1 MIAMDA
7 VAQNKKKGKTMNK
20 VSELLIPVLVS
31 AIFIVNSVGVA
42 AGFDPYE
49 TSVMEIH
56 EAMAAGDITARQLV
70 EYYLAR
76 IEAYDK
82 QGPAINSI
90 ITINPKALDR
100 ADELDRA
107 YRRHGLTGP
116 LHGIPMIVKDNY
128 DTADMPTSGG
138 SLALK
143 NSVPPDDAF
152 QVQRIRDAG
161 AIIIAK
167 SNLFEFAFSP
177 YETVNSV
184 LPGHTRNPY
193 ALNRVP
199 AGSSGGTAAS
209 IAANLAVVGLG
220 TDTGNSIRG
229 PSSHNAL
236 VGIRSSM
243 GLTSRDGI
251 VPLYFDHDIGGPMA
265 RSVAD
270 AAIVLSVIAGHDA
283 ADPVTAEGVDSIP
296 DSYTVFLQADA
307 LNGARFGVVRQLS
320 DRENADPE
328 VKVVFEQAVVNLRS
342 NGAEIVDPID
352 LPQLANLGES
362 TDDGVDTMWCS
373 RFKYDLN
380 NYLASLGPDAP
391 VKSLQEVLDSDLY
404 HPNVRSRLE
413 YFQGIAEPP
422 DENEECQRSLVN
434 RARFRESVRAV
445 MNQHNLDALI
455 FPTWAN
461 PPRLIGDLNSP
472 HGDNSQQIAPHTG
485 FPAITVPM
493 GFTRSGLP
501 LGLQMVGKQF
511 DEATLV
517 KLAFSYEQTTHHR
530 VPPTSA
536 PRL

>member
-1 MIAMDA
+1 MIAECRTRSA
-7 VAQNKKKGKTMNK
+7 
-20 VSELLIPVLVS
+20 ELFCLALVYVMLLTS
-31 AIFIVNSVGVA
+31 CRGVA
-42 AGFDPYE
+42 TDFDPYE
-49 TSVMEIH
+49 STITEIH
-56 EAMAAGDITARQLV
+56 EAMAAGEVTARQLV

-82 QGPAINSI
+82 QGPAINAI
-90 ITINPKALDR
+90 ITINPNALKR

-107 YRRHGLTGP
+107 YRRDGLTGA

-128 DTADMPTSGG
+128 DTADLPTSGG

-143 NSVPPDDAF
+143 ESVPPDDSF
-152 QVQRIRDAG
+152 QVRRIREAG

-177 YETVNSV
+177 YETVSSV

-199 AGSSGGTAAS
+199 AGSSGGTGAS
-209 IAANLAVVGLG
+209 ITANFAVVGLG

-270 AAIVLSVIAGHDA
+270 AAVVLGVIAGHDP

-296 DSYTVFLQADA
+296 TSYPEFLLADA
-307 LNGARFGVVRQLS
+307 LDGARFGVVRQLS
-320 DRENADPE
+320 NRENADPE
-328 VKVVFEQAVVNLRS
+328 VLEVFEQALSDLRS
-342 NGAEIVDPID
+342 HGGVIVDPID
-352 LPQLANLGES
+352 LPQLANMGS
-362 TDDGVDTMWCS
+362 SSADGPGAMWCP
-373 RFKYDLN
+373 RFKNDLN

-391 VKSLQEVLDSDLY
+391 VKNLQEVLDSGLY
-404 HPNVRSRLE
+404 HPNVRARLQS
-413 YFQGIAEPP
+413 FQDMTESPE
-422 DENEECQRSLVN
+422 ENEECQRSLVN
-434 RARFRESVRAV
+434 REGMRQSVRAA
-445 MNQHNLDALI
+445 MNEHSLDALV

-493 GFTRSGLP
+493 GFTGNGLP
-501 LGLQMVGKQF
+501 LGLQLVGKQF
-511 DEATLV
+511 DEATLI
-517 KLAFSYEQTTHHR
+517 KLSYSYEQATHHR
-530 VPPTSA
+530 VPPESA

>member
-1 MIAMDA
+1 
-7 VAQNKKKGKTMNK
+7 VRQFL
-20 VSELLIPVLVS
+20 VPVIRIT
-31 AIFIVNSVGVA
+31 AAFIVSSVVVA
-42 AGFDPYE
+42 ADFDPYE
-49 TSVMEIH
+49 TSIAEVH
-56 EAMAAGDITARQLV
+56 EAMAAGEVTARQLV

-76 IEAYDK
+76 IDVYDK

-90 ITINPKALDR
+90 ITINPHALER

-107 YRRHGLTGP
+107 YQRDGLSGA

-143 NSVPPDDAF
+143 QSVPPDDAF
-152 QVQRIRDAG
+152 QVRRIREAG

-177 YETVNSV
+177 YETVSSV

-270 AAIVLSVIAGHDA
+270 AAIVLRVIAGHDP
-283 ADPVTAEGVDSIP
+283 ADPVTAEGAGSIP
-296 DSYTVFLQADA
+296 ASYADFLQADA
-307 LNGARFGVVRQLS
+307 LDGARFGVVRQLAN
-320 DRENADPE
+320 RENADPE
-328 VKVVFEQAVVNLRS
+328 VLEVFEQALSALRS
-342 NGAEIVDPID
+342 NGAEIVDPVD
-352 LPQLANLGES
+352 LPQLAHLGES

-380 NYLASLGPDAP
+380 NYLASLGADAP
-391 VKSLQEVLDSDLY
+391 VKSLQEVLDSGLF
-404 HPNVRSRLE
+404 HPNVEPDLQ
-413 YFQGIAEPP
+413 YFQDIAEPP
-422 DENEECQRSLVN
+422 QQNEECQRSLVT
-434 RARFRESVRAV
+434 RERFRETVSAA
-445 MNQHNLDALI
+445 MNEHNLDALV

-472 HGDNSQQIAPHTG
+472 HGDNSQQISPHTG

-493 GFTRSGLP
+493 GFTQSGLP
-501 LGLQMVGKQF
+501 LGLQMVGRQF
-511 DEATLV
+511 DEATLIR
-517 KLAFSYEQTTHHR
+517 LAYSYEQATHHR
-530 VPPTSA
+530 VPPRNT

>member
-1 MIAMDA
+1 MNADFSGKSVEFLFLAIACAMLLGSSNSDA
-7 VAQNKKKGKTMNK
+7 AD
-20 VSELLIPVLVS
+20 
-31 AIFIVNSVGVA
+31 
-42 AGFDPYE
+42 FDPYE
-49 TSVMEIH
+49 ASITEIH
-56 EAMAAGDITARQLV
+56 EAMAAGEVTARDLV

-90 ITINPKALDR
+90 ITLNPHALER

-107 YRRHGLTGP
+107 YQRGGLTGA

-128 DTADMPTSGG
+128 DTADLPTSGG

-143 NSVPPDDAF
+143 DSVPPDDSF
-152 QVQRIRDAG
+152 QVRRIRAAG
-161 AIIIAK
+161 AIVIAK

-177 YETVNSV
+177 YETVSSV

-199 AGSSGGTAAS
+199 AGSSGGTGAS
-209 IAANLAVVGLG
+209 IAANFAVVGLG

-236 VGIRSSM
+236 VGFRSSM

-251 VPLYFDHDIGGPMA
+251 VPLFFDHDIGGPMA

-270 AAIVLSVIAGHDA
+270 AAIVLGVIAGHDP
-283 ADPVTAEGVDSIP
+283 ADPVTAEGADTIP
-296 DSYTVFLQADA
+296 ASYTEFLQPDA
-307 LNGARFGVVRQLS
+307 LDGARLGVVRQLS
-320 DRENADPE
+320 NRNDADPE
-328 VKVVFEQAVVNLRS
+328 VREIFEQALVDLWS
-342 NGAEIVDPID
+342 NGAIVVDPVD
-352 LPQLANLGES
+352 LPQLANLGEPS
-362 TDDGVDTMWCS
+362 PDGPNAMWCS
-373 RFKYDLN
+373 RFRTDLN

-391 VKSLQEVLDSDLY
+391 VKSLQEIIDSGLY
-404 HPNVRSRLE
+404 HPNVLADLQ
-413 YFQGIAEPP
+413 YYQDIAGPP
-422 DENEECQRSLVN
+422 EENEECQRSLEN
-434 RARFRESVRAV
+434 RERFRESVRAA
-445 MNQHNLDALI
+445 MKDHDLDALV

-493 GFTRSGLP
+493 GYTRSGLP
-501 LGLQMVGKQF
+501 LGLQLVGKQF
-511 DEATLV
+511 DEATLI
-517 KLAFSYEQTTHHR
+517 KLAYSYEQATHHR
-530 VPPTSA
+530 TPPGSA

>member
-1 MIAMDA
+1 
-7 VAQNKKKGKTMNK
+7 MNK
-20 VSELLIPVLVS
+20 VSELLIPVFAGAAFLGS
-31 AIFIVNSVGVA
+31 SVGVA
-42 AGFDPYE
+42 ADFDPYE
-49 TSVMEIH
+49 TSVLEIH
-56 EAMAAGDITARQLV
+56 EAMAAGDVTARQLV

-90 ITINPKALDR
+90 ITVNPNALER

-107 YRRHGLTGP
+107 YRRNGLTGP

-143 NSVPPDDAF
+143 DSVPPDDAF

-199 AGSSGGTAAS
+199 AGSSGGTGAS

-236 VGIRSSM
+236 VGVRSSM

-270 AAIVLSVIAGHDA
+270 AAIVLGVIAGHDA

-296 DSYTVFLQADA
+296 DSYTEFLQADA

-328 VKVVFEQAVVNLRS
+328 VKAVFEQAVVDLWS
-342 NGAEIVDPID
+342 NGAEVVDPID

-362 TDDGVDTMWCS
+362 TDDGVDWII
-373 RFKYDLN
+373 Y
-380 NYLASLGPDAP
+380 
-391 VKSLQEVLDSDLY
+391 
-404 HPNVRSRLE
+404 
-413 YFQGIAEPP
+413 
-422 DENEECQRSLVN
+422 
-434 RARFRESVRAV
+434 
-445 MNQHNLDALI
+445 
-455 FPTWAN
+455 
-461 PPRLIGDLNSP
+461 
-472 HGDNSQQIAPHTG
+472 
-485 FPAITVPM
+485 
-493 GFTRSGLP
+493 
-501 LGLQMVGKQF
+501 
-511 DEATLV
+511 
-517 KLAFSYEQTTHHR
+517 
-530 VPPTSA
+530 
-536 PRL
+536 

>member
-1 MIAMDA
+1 M
-7 VAQNKKKGKTMNK
+7 VC
-20 VSELLIPVLVS
+20 LIGGLCL
-31 AIFIVNSVGVA
+31 ADD
-42 AGFDPYE
+42 FDPYE
-49 TSVMEIH
+49 TSITEIH
-56 EAMAAGDITARQLV
+56 EAMVAGEVTARQLV

-90 ITINPKALDR
+90 ITINPNALER
-100 ADELDRA
+100 ADELDKA
-107 YRRHGLTGP
+107 YRRDGLTGP

-152 QVQRIRDAG
+152 QVRRIREAG
-161 AIIIAK
+161 ALIIAK

-177 YETVNSV
+177 YETVSSA

-199 AGSSGGTAAS
+199 AGSSGGTGAS

-283 ADPVTAEGVDSIP
+283 ADPVTAEGADSIP
-296 DSYTVFLQADA
+296 ASYTDFLQTDA
-307 LNGARFGVVRQLS
+307 LDGARFGVVRQLS
-320 DRENADPE
+320 NRANADPE
-328 VKVVFEQAVVNLRS
+328 VVLKFEQALVDLWS

-352 LPQLANLGES
+352 LPQLAKLGS
-362 TDDGVDTMWCS
+362 SSADGPSAMWCP

-391 VKSLQEVLDSDLY
+391 VKSLKEVLDSGLY
-404 HPNVRSRLE
+404 HPNVRSRIE
-413 YFQGIAEPP
+413 FFQDKAESPED
-422 DENEECQRSLVN
+422 DEDCQRSLVN
-434 RARFRESVRAV
+434 RERLRESVRAA
-445 MNQHNLDALI
+445 MNEHKLDALV

-493 GFTRSGLP
+493 GFTGNGLP

-511 DEATLV
+511 DEATLI
-517 KLAFSYEQTTHHR
+517 KLAYSYEQATHHR
-530 VPPTSA
+530 VAPKSTPP
-536 PRL
+536 L

>member
-1 MIAMDA
+1 
-7 VAQNKKKGKTMNK
+7 
-20 VSELLIPVLVS
+20 
-31 AIFIVNSVGVA
+31 
-42 AGFDPYE
+42 
-49 TSVMEIH
+49 
-56 EAMAAGDITARQLV
+56 MAAGEVTARDLV

-82 QGPAINSI
+82 QGSAINSI
-90 ITINPKALDR
+90 ITINPRALER

-107 YRRHGLTGP
+107 YRRGGLSGP

-128 DTADMPTSGG
+128 DTADLPTSGG

-143 NSVPPDDAF
+143 DSVPPDDAF
-152 QVQRIRDAG
+152 QVRRIRAAG
-161 AIIIAK
+161 AIVIAK

-177 YETVNSV
+177 YETVSSV

-199 AGSSGGTAAS
+199 AGSSGGTGAS
-209 IAANLAVVGLG
+209 IAANFAVVGLG

-251 VPLYFDHDIGGPMA
+251 VPLFFDHDIGGPMA

-270 AAIVLSVIAGHDA
+270 AAIVLSVIAGHDP
-283 ADPVTAEGVDSIP
+283 ADPVTAGGADSIP
-296 DSYTVFLQADA
+296 ASYTEHLLPDA
-307 LNGARFGVVRQLS
+307 LDGARLGVIRQLS
-320 DRENADPE
+320 NRDNANPE
-328 VKVVFEQAVVNLRS
+328 VLSVFEQALADLRS
-342 NGAEIVDPID
+342 NGAEIVDPVD
-352 LPQLANLGES
+352 LPQLARLGES
-362 TDDGVDTMWCS
+362 TEDGVDTMWCS
-373 RFKYDLN
+373 RFRYDLN

-391 VKSLQEVLDSDLY
+391 AKSLQEILDSGLY
-404 HPNVRSRLE
+404 HPNMQSDMQ
-413 YFQGIAEPP
+413 YYQDIAEPP
-422 DENEECQRSLVN
+422 QENEACQRSLVT
-434 RARFRESVRAV
+434 RQRFRETVRAT
-445 MNQHNLDALI
+445 MNERNLDALV

-493 GFTRSGLP
+493 GFTRGGLP
-501 LGLQMVGKQF
+501 LGLQLVGRQF
-511 DEATLV
+511 DEAMLI
-517 KLAFSYEQTTHHR
+517 KLAYSYEQATHHR
-530 VPPTSA
+530 LPPKNT
-536 PRL
+536 PRLAE

>member
-1 MIAMDA
+1 MRKISTMI
-7 VAQNKKKGKTMNK
+7 G
-20 VSELLIPVLVS
+20 LVL
-31 AIFIVNSVGVA
+31 FLGLNSFA
-42 AGFDPYE
+42 ADFDPYE
-49 TSVMEIH
+49 TSITKIH
-56 EAMAAGDITARQLV
+56 EAMAAGDVTARELV

-90 ITINPKALDR
+90 ITINPDALDR

-107 YRRHGLTGP
+107 YRRNGLTGP

-143 NSVPPDDAF
+143 NSIPPDDSF
-152 QVQRIRDAG
+152 QVKRIREAG

-177 YETVNSV
+177 YETVSSV

-199 AGSSGGTAAS
+199 AGSSGGTGAS

-236 VGIRSSM
+236 VGFRSSM

-270 AAIVLSVIAGHDA
+270 AAIVLSVIAGHDP

-296 DSYTVFLQADA
+296 DSYTEFLDA
-307 LNGARFGVVRQLS
+307 NGLDGARFGVIRQLS
-320 DRENADPE
+320 NRENADPE
-328 VKVVFEQAVVNLRS
+328 VLEVFEQALVDLWS
-342 NGAEIVDPID
+342 NGAEVVDPID
-352 LPQLANLGES
+352 LPQLANLGS
-362 TDDGVDTMWCS
+362 SAADGPGAMWCP
-373 RFKYDLN
+373 RFRYDIN
-380 NYLASLGPDAP
+380 QYLESLGPDAS
-391 VKSLQEVLDSDLY
+391 VKSLQEVMDSGLY
-404 HPNVRSRLE
+404 HPNVRSRI
-413 YFQGIAEPP
+413 QGTLDIVDSPA
-422 DENEECQRSLVN
+422 DNEECQRSLVN
-434 RARFRESVRAV
+434 RERLRASVRAA
-445 MNQHNLDALI
+445 MNEHNLDALV

-493 GFTRSGLP
+493 GYARDGLP

-511 DEATLV
+511 DEATLIRLV
-517 KLAFSYEQTTHHR
+517 YSYEQATRHR
-530 VPPTSA
+530 VPPSNT

>member
-1 MIAMDA
+1 MFAKLQSKSA
-7 VAQNKKKGKTMNK
+7 
-20 VSELLIPVLVS
+20 ELLFLTSIALALFGVS
-31 AIFIVNSVGVA
+31 WSDA
-42 AGFDPYE
+42 ADFDPYE
-49 TSVMEIH
+49 TTIAGIH
-56 EAMAAGDITARQLV
+56 EAMVAGEVTARQLV

-76 IEAYDK
+76 IDAYDK

-90 ITINPKALDR
+90 ITINPRSLAR

-107 YRRHGLTGP
+107 FQRDGLTGA

-128 DTADMPTSGG
+128 DTADLPTSGG

-143 NSVPPDDAF
+143 DSMPPDDSF
-152 QVQRIRDAG
+152 QVRRIREAG
-161 AIIIAK
+161 AIVIAK

-199 AGSSGGTAAS
+199 AGSSGGTGAS
-209 IAANLAVVGLG
+209 IAANFAVVGLG

-251 VPLYFDHDIGGPMA
+251 VPLFFDHDIGGPMA

-270 AAIVLSVIAGHDA
+270 AAIVLGVIAGHDP
-283 ADPVTAEGVDSIP
+283 ADPVTAEGDDSIP
-296 DSYTVFLQADA
+296 GSYADFLQADA
-307 LNGARFGVVRQLS
+307 LDGARFGVIRQLS
-320 DRENADPE
+320 NRENADSE
-328 VKVVFEQAVVNLRS
+328 VLELFEQALLELRS
-342 NGAEIVDPID
+342 NGATIVDPVD
-352 LPQLANLGES
+352 LPQLANLGEPS
-362 TDDGVDTMWCS
+362 PDGPNAMWCS
-373 RFKYDLN
+373 RFKTDLN

-391 VKSLQEVLDSDLY
+391 VKSLQEVIDSGLY
-404 HPNVRSRLE
+404 HPNVLADLQ
-413 YFQGIAEPP
+413 YYQDIAEPP
-422 DENEECQRSLVN
+422 EENEECQRSLVN
-434 RARFRESVRAV
+434 RERFRVSVRAA
-445 MNQHNLDALI
+445 MIEHDLDALV
-455 FPTWAN
+455 FPTWSN

-485 FPAITVPM
+485 FPAITVQM

-501 LGLQMVGKQF
+501 LGLQMVGRQF
-511 DEATLV
+511 DEATLI
-517 KLAFSYEQTTHHR
+517 KLAYSYEQATHHR
-530 VPPTSA
+530 APPAST
-536 PRL
+536 PPL

>member
-1 MIAMDA
+1 M
-7 VAQNKKKGKTMNK
+7 GKARK
-20 VSELLIPVLVS
+20 LLIPVITGALLSVS
-31 AIFIVNSVGVA
+31 GFCNA
-42 AGFDPYE
+42 ADFDPYE
-49 TSVMEIH
+49 SSIMEIH
-56 EAMAAGDITARQLV
+56 AAMAAGEVTARELV
-70 EYYLAR
+70 EYYLVR

-90 ITINPKALDR
+90 ITINPNALER

-107 YRRHGLTGP
+107 YRRDGLTGP

-128 DTADMPTSGG
+128 DTADMPTSAG

-143 NSVPPDDAF
+143 DSVPPDDAF
-152 QVQRIRDAG
+152 QVQRIREAG
-161 AIIIAK
+161 AIVVAK
-167 SNLFEFAFSP
+167 SSLFEFAFSP

-199 AGSSGGTAAS
+199 AGSSGGTGAS

-265 RSVAD
+265 RSVTD
-270 AAIVLSVIAGHDA
+270 AAIVLGVIAGHDP

-296 DSYTVFLQADA
+296 ASYTEFLQVDA
-307 LNGARFGVVRQLS
+307 LEGARFGVVRQLS
-320 DRENADPE
+320 NREDADPE
-328 VKVVFEQAVVNLRS
+328 VIAVFEQALLVLTA
-342 NGAEIVDPID
+342 NGAAVVDPLA
-352 LPQLANLGES
+352 LPQLARLGES

-391 VKSLQEVLDSDLY
+391 VASLQEVLDSGSY
-404 HPNVRSRLE
+404 HPNVEADLQ
-413 YFQGIAEPP
+413 YYQDIADPP
-422 DENEECQRSLVN
+422 AQNEECQRSLVT
-434 RARFRESVRAV
+434 RERFRETVKAAMDEHS
-445 MNQHNLDALI
+445 LDALV

-461 PPRLIGDLNSP
+461 PPRLIGDLNTP
-472 HGDNSQQIAPHTG
+472 HGDNSQQISPHTG
-485 FPAITVPM
+485 FPALTVPM
-493 GFTRSGLP
+493 GFTRNGLP
-501 LGLQMVGKQF
+501 LGLQMVGRPF
-511 DEATLV
+511 DEATLI
-517 KLAFSYEQTTHHR
+517 KLAYSYEQATHHR
-530 VPPTSA
+530 VPPQSA
-536 PRL
+536 PRLD

>member
-1 MIAMDA
+1 MSGVADRGIAACFAVLLLAGCQGDA
-7 VAQNKKKGKTMNK
+7 V
-20 VSELLIPVLVS
+20 E
-31 AIFIVNSVGVA
+31 
-42 AGFDPYE
+42 FDPYE
-49 TSVMEIH
+49 TSIIEIH
-56 EAMAAGDITARQLV
+56 KAMAAGDVTARQLV

-90 ITINPKALDR
+90 ITINPNAHAR

-107 YRRHGLTGP
+107 FRNFELTGP

-128 DTADMPTSGG
+128 DTVDMPTSGG

-177 YETVNSV
+177 YETVSSA

-199 AGSSGGTAAS
+199 AGSSGGTGAS
-209 IAANLAVVGLG
+209 IAANFAVVGLG

-270 AAIVLSVIAGHDA
+270 AAIVLEVIAGHDP
-283 ADPVTAEGVDSIP
+283 ADPVTAEGADSIP
-296 DSYTVFLQADA
+296 SSYTQFLDA
-307 LNGARFGVVRQLS
+307 VALDRARLGVVRQLS
-320 DRENADPE
+320 NREDANTE
-328 VKVVFEQAVVNLRS
+328 VLGIFEQALTDLRS
-342 NGAEIVDPID
+342 NGAVIVDPID
-352 LPQLANLGES
+352 LPQLDKLGES
-362 TDDGVDTMWCS
+362 TDDGVDAMWCS

-391 VKSLQEVLDSDLY
+391 VKSLQEVLDSGLY
-404 HPNVRSRLE
+404 HPNVRSRIQ
-413 YFQGIAEPP
+413 YFQDIAEPP
-422 DENEECQRSLVN
+422 EENEECQRSLVN
-434 RARFRESVRAV
+434 RERFRESVRAA
-445 MNQHNLDALI
+445 MSEHDLDVLI

-461 PPRLIGDLNSP
+461 PPRLIGDLISP

-493 GFTRSGLP
+493 GFTGSGLP

-511 DEATLV
+511 DEATLI
-517 KLAFSYEQTTHHR
+517 KLAYSYEQATKHR
-530 VPPTSA
+530 VPPNTT
-536 PRL
+536 PRLN

>member
-1 MIAMDA
+1 M
-7 VAQNKKKGKTMNK
+7 VKG
-20 VSELLIPVLVS
+20 SELLISAFAS
-31 AIFIVNSVGVA
+31 AILFVASVGVA
-42 AGFDPYE
+42 ADFDPYE
-49 TSVMEIH
+49 TSITEIH
-56 EAMAAGDITARQLV
+56 EAMAAGEVTARQLV

-90 ITINPKALDR
+90 ITINPNALQR

-107 YRRHGLTGP
+107 YRRDGLTGV

-128 DTADMPTSGG
+128 DTADMPTSAG

-152 QVQRIRDAG
+152 QVQRIREAG

-199 AGSSGGTAAS
+199 AGSSGGTGAS

-265 RSVAD
+265 RNVTD
-270 AAIVLSVIAGHDA
+270 ATIVLGVIAGHDP
-283 ADPVTAEGVDSIP
+283 ADPVTAEGADSIP
-296 DSYTVFLQADA
+296 ASYTKFLQADA

-320 DRENADPE
+320 NRENADAE
-328 VKVVFEQAVVNLRS
+328 VLVVFDQALLALS
-342 NGAEIVDPID
+342 FSGAEVVDPID

-362 TDDGVDTMWCS
+362 TDDGVDAMWCS

-391 VKSLQEVLDSDLY
+391 VKSLQEVLDSELY

-422 DENEECQRSLVN
+422 EENEECQRSLVN
-434 RARFRESVRAV
+434 RENFRESVRAA
-445 MNQHNLDALI
+445 MNEHDLDALI

-517 KLAFSYEQTTHHR
+517 KLAYGYEQATRHR
-530 VPPTSA
+530 APPESA
-536 PRL
+536 PRLD

>member
-1 MIAMDA
+1 MTAKCRI
-7 VAQNKKKGKTMNK
+7 G
-20 VSELLIPVLVS
+20 SLLTILAFLMLSPSGLL
-31 AIFIVNSVGVA
+31 VA
-42 AGFDPYE
+42 AEFDPYE
-49 TSVMEIH
+49 SSITEIH
-56 EAMAAGDITARQLV
+56 EAMAAGEVTARQLV

-90 ITINPKALDR
+90 ITINPNALER

-107 YRRHGLTGP
+107 YRRNGLTGP

-128 DTADMPTSGG
+128 DTADLPTSGG

-152 QVQRIRDAG
+152 QVRRIREAG

-177 YETVNSV
+177 YETVSSA

-199 AGSSGGTAAS
+199 AGSSGGTGAS

-270 AAIVLSVIAGHDA
+270 AAIVLAVIAGHDP
-283 ADPVTAEGVDSIP
+283 ADPVTAEGAASIP
-296 DSYTVFLQADA
+296 DSYTAFLDVDA
-307 LNGARFGVVRQLS
+307 LDGARFGVVRQLS
-320 DRENADPE
+320 NRDNADPG
-328 VKVVFEQAVVNLRS
+328 VLAVFEQALVDLWS
-342 NGAEIVDPID
+342 NGAAIVDPID
-352 LPQLANLGES
+352 LPQLANLGAS
-362 TDDGVDTMWCS
+362 SADGPGAMWCP

-380 NYLASLGPDAP
+380 NYLASLGSDAP
-391 VKSLQEVLDSDLY
+391 VKSLQEVLESGLY
-404 HPNVRSRLE
+404 HPNVRSRLQH
-413 YFQGIAEPP
+413 FQDIAEAPE
-422 DENEECQRSLVN
+422 DNEECQRSLVN
-434 RARFRESVRAV
+434 RERLRESVRAA
-445 MNQHNLDALI
+445 MKEHDLDALI

-493 GFTRSGLP
+493 GFTANGLP

-511 DEATLV
+511 AEASLI
-517 KLAFSYEQTTHHR
+517 KLAYSYEQATQHR
-530 VPPTSA
+530 VPPEST
-536 PRL
+536 PR

>member
-1 MIAMDA
+1 MI
-7 VAQNKKKGKTMNK
+7 K
-20 VSELLIPVLVS
+20 VSELLIPAFAGAILFVS
-31 AIFIVNSVGVA
+31 SVGVA
-42 AGFDPYE
+42 ADFDPYE
-49 TSVMEIH
+49 TSITEVH
-56 EAMAAGDITARQLV
+56 EAMAAGDVTARQLV

-90 ITINPKALDR
+90 ITINPNALQR
-100 ADELDRA
+100 ADELDLA
-107 YRRHGLTGP
+107 YRRDGLTGA
-116 LHGIPMIVKDNY
+116 LHGIPMIIKDNY

-143 NSVPPDDAF
+143 DSVPPDDAF
-152 QVQRIRDAG
+152 QVQRIREAG
-161 AIIIAK
+161 AIVIAK

-177 YETVNSV
+177 FETVNSV

-199 AGSSGGTAAS
+199 AGSSGGTGAS

-251 VPLYFDHDIGGPMA
+251 VPLFFDHDIGGPMA

-270 AAIVLSVIAGHDA
+270 AAIVLGVIAGYDP
-283 ADPVTAEGVDSIP
+283 ADPVTAEGADSIP
-296 DSYTVFLQADA
+296 ASYTEFLQADA
-307 LNGARFGVVRQLS
+307 LKGARFGVVRQLS
-320 DRENADPE
+320 NRENADAE
-328 VKVVFEQAVVNLRS
+328 VLAIFEQALLTLS
-342 NGAEIVDPID
+342 TSGAEVVDPID
-352 LPQLANLGES
+352 LPQLANLGET
-362 TDDGVDTMWCS
+362 TDDGVDAMWCS
-373 RFKYDLN
+373 RFRYDLN
-380 NYLASLGPDAP
+380 DYLASLGPDAP
-391 VKSLQEVLDSDLY
+391 VKSLQEVLDSELY

-413 YFQGIAEPP
+413 YYQGIAKPP
-422 DENEECQRSLVN
+422 QENEECQRSLVN
-434 RARFRESVRAV
+434 REKFRQTVSTV
-445 MNQHNLDALI
+445 MNKHDLDALV
-455 FPTWAN
+455 FPSWAN

-493 GFTRSGLP
+493 RFTGSGLP

-517 KLAFSYEQTTHHR
+517 KLAYGYEQATHHR
-530 VPPTSA
+530 VPPATT
-536 PRL
+536 PRLD

>member
-1 MIAMDA
+1 MFIAAMFF
-7 VAQNKKKGKTMNK
+7 
-20 VSELLIPVLVS
+20 VSSNV
-31 AIFIVNSVGVA
+31 FA
-42 AGFDPYE
+42 ADFDPYE
-49 TSVMEIH
+49 TSIMEIH
-56 EAMAAGDITARQLV
+56 EAMAAGEVTARELV

-90 ITINPKALDR
+90 ITINPNALVR
-100 ADELDRA
+100 ADELDAA
-107 YRRHGLTGP
+107 YRRGGLTGP

-128 DTADMPTSGG
+128 DTGDMPTSGG

-143 NSVPPDDAF
+143 ESVPLDDAF
-152 QVQRIRDAG
+152 QVRRIREAG
-161 AIIIAK
+161 AIVLAK
-167 SNLFEFAFSP
+167 SSLFEFAFSP

-199 AGSSGGTAAS
+199 AGSSGGTGAS

-251 VPLYFDHDIGGPMA
+251 VPLFFDHDIGGPMA

-270 AAIVLSVIAGHDA
+270 AAIVLSVIAGHDP
-283 ADPVTAEGVDSIP
+283 ADPVTAEGADSIP
-296 DSYTVFLQADA
+296 ASYADFLQSDA

-320 DRENADPE
+320 NRDKADPE
-328 VKVVFEQAVVNLRS
+328 VRAVFEKALVDLRS
-342 NGAEIVDPID
+342 NGAEIVDPVD

-391 VKSLQEVLDSDLY
+391 VKSLQEVLDSGLY
-404 HPNVRSRLE
+404 HPNVEPDLQ
-413 YFQGIAEPP
+413 YYQDIAEPP
-422 DENEECQRSLVN
+422 QQNEECQRSLVT
-434 RARFRESVRAV
+434 RKRFRESVRAV
-445 MNQHNLDALI
+445 MNEHNLDALA

-472 HGDNSQQIAPHTG
+472 HGDNSQQISPHTG

-493 GFTRSGLP
+493 GFTHNGLP

-511 DEATLV
+511 DEATLIR
-517 KLAFSYEQTTHHR
+517 LAYNYEQATHHR
-530 VPPTSA
+530 VPPQSA
-536 PRL
+536 PRLDK

>member
-1 MIAMDA
+1 MI
-7 VAQNKKKGKTMNK
+7 K
-20 VSELLIPVLVS
+20 VSELLIPAFAS
-31 AIFIVNSVGVA
+31 AILFVSSVGVA
-42 AGFDPYE
+42 ADFDPYE
-49 TSVMEIH
+49 TSITEVH
-56 EAMAAGDITARQLV
+56 EAMVAGDVTARQLV

-90 ITINPKALDR
+90 ITINPNALQR

-107 YRRHGLTGP
+107 YRRDGLTGP
-116 LHGIPMIVKDNY
+116 LHGIPMIIKDNY
-128 DTADMPTSGG
+128 DTADMPTSAG

-143 NSVPPDDAF
+143 DSVPPDDAF
-152 QVQRIRDAG
+152 QVQRIREAG
-161 AIIIAK
+161 AIVIAK

-199 AGSSGGTAAS
+199 AGSSGGTGAS

-251 VPLYFDHDIGGPMA
+251 VPLFFDHDIGGPMA

-270 AAIVLSVIAGHDA
+270 AAIVLGVIAGHDP
-283 ADPVTAEGVDSIP
+283 ADPVTAEGADSIP
-296 DSYTVFLQADA
+296 ASYKEFLQADA
-307 LNGARFGVVRQLS
+307 LSGARLGVVRQLS
-320 DRENADPE
+320 NRENADAE
-328 VKVVFEQAVVNLRS
+328 VLAVFEQALLALS
-342 NGAEIVDPID
+342 ANGAEVVDPID
-352 LPQLANLGES
+352 LPQLANMGS
-362 TDDGVDTMWCS
+362 SAADGPGAMWCP
-373 RFKYDLN
+373 RFKTDLN

-391 VKSLQEVLDSDLY
+391 VKSLQEIIDSGLY
-404 HPNVRSRLE
+404 HPNVRSRLQT
-413 YFQGIAEPP
+413 YQDIAQPP
-422 DENEECQRSLVN
+422 EDNEVCQRSLVN
-434 RARFRESVRAV
+434 REGLRESVRAA
-445 MNQHNLDALI
+445 MTEHNLDALI

-517 KLAFSYEQTTHHR
+517 KLAYSYEQATHHR
-530 VPPTSA
+530 APPKST